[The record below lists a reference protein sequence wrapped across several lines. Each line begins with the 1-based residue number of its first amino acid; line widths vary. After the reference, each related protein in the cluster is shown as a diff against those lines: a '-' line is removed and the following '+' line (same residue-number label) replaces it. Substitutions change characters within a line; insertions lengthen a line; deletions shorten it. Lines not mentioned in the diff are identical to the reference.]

1 MCHHFT
7 TMKEFINTI
16 SSNIS
21 WVKDIFTIIL
31 TLTATIITFLTYR
44 RARATVLQPIR
55 TEVTK
60 KQVEI
65 LTEILNF
72 LTKHSHA
79 AKWLY
84 DYVNLLSLNREIILD
99 DFGLCKLNEQE
110 RQEVNQKIGGWV
122 IFLNNKKSDF
132 VYIVGNY
139 DEYQNSLKTAGKRSG
154 IEYVDSFIKN
164 ENAGLSVIFFTKQY
178 YESYSQISR
187 FSDNPLLPAPI
198 IKQLMLIK
206 YDGKFNLL
214 LNLEEVL
221 VSHIKSYYNLF
232 KSNEINYE
240 SVSSL
245 NRKSYE
251 AFEIN
256 RFKHDDSILG
266 LKGYIRT
273 HLRIDEKW

>member
-1 MCHHFT
+1 MR
-7 TMKEFINTI
+7 ELLDII
-16 SSNIS
+16 SNNIS
-21 WVKDIFTIIL
+21 WIKDIFTIIL

-65 LTEILNF
+65 LTEILSF
-72 LTKHSHA
+72 LTKHSHS

-99 DFGLCKLNEQE
+99 DFGLCPLSEQQRE
-110 RQEVNQKIGGWV
+110 EVNQKIGGWV
-122 IFLNNKKSDF
+122 IFLNKQKSDF
-132 VYIVGNY
+132 VYVVGDY
-139 DEYQNSLKTAGKRSG
+139 DDYRNALKTAGKRSG
-154 IEYVDSFIKN
+154 IEYADAFVKS
-164 ENAGLSVIFFTKQY
+164 EEAGLSVIFFTKQY

-187 FSDNPLLPAPI
+187 YSDNPLLPALI
-198 IKQLMLIK
+198 IKQLMFMK

-221 VSHIKSYYNLF
+221 VSHIKDYYNLV
-232 KSNEINYE
+232 KNNNINYDT
-240 SVSSL
+240 VSSL

-251 AFEIN
+251 AFEAK
-256 RFKHDDSILG
+256 RFKHEDSILN
-266 LKGYIRT
+266 LKGCIRT